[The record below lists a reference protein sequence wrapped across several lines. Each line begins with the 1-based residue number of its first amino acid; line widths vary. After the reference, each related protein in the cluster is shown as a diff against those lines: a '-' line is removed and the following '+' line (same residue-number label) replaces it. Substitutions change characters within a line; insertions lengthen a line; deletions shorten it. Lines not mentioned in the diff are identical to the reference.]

1 MKANVLV
8 ASLLITTLFSCDNAQ
23 KEAVK
28 LATDGVIAIHDEVMP
43 KMGDL
48 GELQDVL
55 SDSIAKSKTDTIT
68 KKMIVLKANLKQA
81 DSLMY
86 AWMEGFDM
94 DTLGTMK
101 PDDAL
106 KYLNDQRQS
115 AEMMRTKALKSIEAA
130 KAFLKK

>member
-1 MKANVLV
+1 MKVNLLA
-8 ASLLITTLFSCDNAQ
+8 ASLLITTLVSCDNAQ

-48 GELQDVL
+48 GTLEDVL
-55 SDSIAKSKTDTIT
+55 TDSIAKSKTDSLTR
-68 KKMIVLKANLKQA
+68 KMIGLKADLKQA

-86 AWMEGFDM
+86 AWMNGFSM

-101 PDDAL
+101 PEDAL
-106 KYLNDQRQS
+106 KYLNDQRKS
-115 AEMMRTKALKSIEAA
+115 AEEMRTKTLKSIEAA
-130 KAFLKK
+130 QLFLKK